1 MAINNHSNNPPCVF
15 QLIVKFDKLKTD
27 IKKKGHIYKLKQEYI
42 YKLEGSEVRFLREL
56 ATLLKERMHYP
67 PPPIPDKTIF
77 IANLDLMD
85 REKLKMFCN
94 DLRFLLATKY
104 FTV

>member
-15 QLIVKFDKLKTD
+15 KLIVKFDKLKTD
-27 IKKKGHIYKLKQEYI
+27 IQKKGFIHRLKS
-42 YKLEGSEVRFLREL
+42 SEVKFCREM
-56 ATLLKERMHYP
+56 AVLLKKRMQNP
-67 PPPIPDKTIF
+67 PPPIPDKTVF

-85 REKLKMFCN
+85 KEKLKMFCD

>member
-15 QLIVKFDKLKTD
+15 KLIVTFDKLKTD
-27 IKKKGHIYKLKQEYI
+27 KEKKERINNLK
-42 YKLEGSEVRFLREL
+42 GSEVKFCREL
-56 ATLLKERMHYP
+56 ATLLKERMQDP

-77 IANLDLMD
+77 IADINLMD
-85 REKLKMFCN
+85 IDKLRGFCD
-94 DLRFLLATKY
+94 DLRFLLATRY

>member
-15 QLIVKFDKLKTD
+15 QIIMKFDKLKTR
-27 IKKKGHIYKLKQEYI
+27 IQKKGYIHRLKS
-42 YKLEGSEVRFLREL
+42 SEVQFCRAL
-56 ATLLKERMHYP
+56 ATLLKERMQNP
-67 PPPIPDKTIF
+67 PPPIADKTIF

-85 REKLKMFCN
+85 KEKLKMFCN
-94 DLRFLLATKY
+94 DLRFLVATKY

>member
-15 QLIVKFDKLKTD
+15 KLIMKFDKLKTEKE
-27 IKKKGHIYKLKQEYI
+27 KKERIRNLK
-42 YKLEGSEVRFLREL
+42 GSEVKFCREL
-56 ATLLKERMHYP
+56 ATLLKERMEDP

-85 REKLKMFCN
+85 REKLKMFCD
-94 DLRFLLATKY
+94 DLRFLLATRY

>member
-1 MAINNHSNNPPCVF
+1 V
-15 QLIVKFDKLKTD
+15 
-27 IKKKGHIYKLKQEYI
+27 
-42 YKLEGSEVRFLREL
+42 
-56 ATLLKERMHYP
+56 LLKKRMQNP

-85 REKLKMFCN
+85 REKLKMFCD

>member
-15 QLIVKFDKLKTD
+15 KLIVKFDKLKTD
-27 IKKKGHIYKLKQEYI
+27 KEKKEHIYKLK
-42 YKLEGSEVRFLREL
+42 GSEVKFCREL
-56 ATLLKERMHYP
+56 ATLLKERMQDP
-67 PPPIPDKTIF
+67 PPPIADKTIF

-85 REKLKMFCN
+85 KEKLKMFCD

-104 FTV
+104 LTV